1 MGQGG
6 MRLNDGCCAEHA
18 VEMLLRQR
26 KVVNG
31 GEWATGWRLEE
42 GCGGEEGGG
51 GLEKGMSVGSGICSC
66 GFMLKKKK
74 KKKKKKN

>member
-1 MGQGG
+1 

-31 GEWATGWRLEE
+31 GEWATGKGVSWLIRLYIST
-42 GCGGEEGGG
+42 G
-51 GLEKGMSVGSGICSC
+51 KGI
-66 GFMLKKKK
+66 
-74 KKKKKKN
+74 

>member
-1 MGQGG
+1 MGSWVVAGAAPRVASMGGQEWIEMGQGG

-31 GEWATGWRLEE
+31 GEWATG
-42 GCGGEEGGG
+42 
-51 GLEKGMSVGSGICSC
+51 KGVSW
-66 GFMLKKKK
+66 
-74 KKKKKKN
+74 